1 MSKIKLKLSRPI
13 NDVEFDIDEN
23 DVNFI
28 ELEKAEAF
36 KIVLEEL
43 KKYSLFCGEYDA
55 KYGNEHFMYGI
66 QTVMESIAARADDTD
81 VILNNFTD
89 EFLHNMVVSEKK
101 AEYLKLK
108 KNAKEKKKE
117 WRDILMQIKK

>member
-1 MSKIKLKLSRPI
+1 MRGIKMSKIKLKLSRPVY
-13 NDVEFDIDEN
+13 DVEFDIDEN
-23 DVNFI
+23 DVDFI

-43 KKYSLFCGEYDA
+43 KKCSLFCGEYDA

-66 QTVMESIAARADDTD
+66 QTVMEAIATRADDTD
-81 VILNNFTD
+81 AILNNFTD

-101 AEYLKLK
+101 AEHLKLK
-108 KNAKEKKKE
+108 ERIQGRREKNG
-117 WRDILMQIKK
+117 